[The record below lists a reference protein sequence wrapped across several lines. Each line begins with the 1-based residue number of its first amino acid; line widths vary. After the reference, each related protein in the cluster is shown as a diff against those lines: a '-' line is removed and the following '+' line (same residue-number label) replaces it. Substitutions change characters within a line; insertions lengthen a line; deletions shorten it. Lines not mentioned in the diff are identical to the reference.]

1 VSACPPVG
9 LCEYV
14 QHHDEA
20 GVRLMTTS
28 SALLAGKVAIV
39 TGGASGIGLA
49 IVEAFSSAGA
59 AVHVL
64 DLESCPFGAVASSRR
79 VDVSVAADVIGV
91 IGDILTAGPVDIL
104 VNSAGISHIGSVE
117 QTTDADFQRLF
128 DVNVKGTYHCIRAV
142 IGAMAA
148 RRSGVIINMASIAAS
163 AGLANR
169 FAYSMTK
176 GAIVA
181 MTYSIARDYVSA
193 GVRCVSIS
201 PARIHTP
208 FVDGYLTKN
217 YPGREVEMFE
227 KLSATQPIGR
237 MGTPHEVAN
246 LALYLASDE
255 AGFATGTDY
264 PLDGGFLRLHG

>member
-1 VSACPPVG
+1 MTGSG
-9 LCEYV
+9 
-14 QHHDEA
+14 
-20 GVRLMTTS
+20 RLT
-28 SALLAGKVAIV
+28 GKVAIV

-49 IVEAFSSAGA
+49 IADAFSASGA
-59 AVHVL
+59 VVHVL
-64 DLESCPFGAVASSRR
+64 DLDPVPGDLAARVTSRR
-79 VDVSVAADVIGV
+79 VDVSVTGDVGRAV
-91 IGDILTAGPVDIL
+91 DDILAGGPVDIL
-104 VNSAGISHIGSVE
+104 VNSAGISHIGAVE
-117 QTTDADFQRLF
+117 QTTDQDFQRLF
-128 DVNVKGTYHCIRAV
+128 DVNVKGTFHCIRAV

-148 RRSGVIINMASIAAS
+148 RRTGVIINLASVAAT

-181 MTYSIARDYVSA
+181 MTYSVARDYVSA

-208 FVDGYLTKN
+208 FVDGYLAKH
-217 YPGREVEMFE
+217 YPGHEAEMYRT
-227 KLSATQPIGR
+227 LAATQPIGR
-237 MGTPHEVAN
+237 MGTPREVAD

-264 PLDGGFLRLHG
+264 PIDGVFLRLHG

>member
-1 VSACPPVG
+1 MTGPG
-9 LCEYV
+9 
-14 QHHDEA
+14 
-20 GVRLMTTS
+20 RL
-28 SALLAGKVAIV
+28 ADKVAIV

-49 IVEAFSSAGA
+49 IVDVFAANSAS
-59 AVHVL
+59 VHVL
-64 DLESCPFGAVASSRR
+64 DRDPCPSSAAASSRR
-79 VDVSVAADVIGV
+79 VDVSVAADVNRAID
-91 IGDILTAGPVDIL
+91 DILAAGPVDIL
-104 VNSAGISHIGSVE
+104 VNSAGVSHIGTIE

-128 DVNVKGTYHCIRAV
+128 DVNVKGTYHCIRAA
-142 IGAMAA
+142 IGSMAA
-148 RRSGVIINMASIAAS
+148 RKSGVIINIASIAAS

-181 MTYSIARDYVSA
+181 MTYSVARDYVSA

-217 YPGREVEMFE
+217 YPGRETEMFDA
-227 KLSATQPIGR
+227 LSATQPIGR
-237 MGTPHEVAN
+237 MGTPREVAD
-246 LALYLASDE
+246 LALYLASDD

-264 PLDGGFLRLHG
+264 PIDGGFLRLHG